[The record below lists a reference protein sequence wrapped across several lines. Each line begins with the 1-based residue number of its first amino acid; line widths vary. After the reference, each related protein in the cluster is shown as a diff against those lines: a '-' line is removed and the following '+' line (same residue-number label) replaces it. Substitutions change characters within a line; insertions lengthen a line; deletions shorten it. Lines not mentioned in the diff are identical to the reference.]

1 MTRISNIIFKIS
13 RVLNLCAYFFK
24 DLSTAM
30 QNILHLQ
37 IFWLTLLIVQAR
49 SIEIEN
55 AQGRSSK
62 KTFKK

>member
-1 MTRISNIIFKIS
+1 
-13 RVLNLCAYFFK
+13 
-24 DLSTAM
+24 M

-62 KTFKK
+62 KHLRYNYRIVKNFNISFEKVNTKKE